1 MTLPKTFAGYSTP
14 GLLNLGVVYVVWG
27 STYLAFRIGVGPGGG
42 FEPFW
47 MGALRF
53 LAAASI
59 LLAFAALQKWR
70 LRLSLAELRMLVLSG
85 VVLWVG
91 GNGLILIASQ
101 WAASGYAALLVG
113 TTPIWAALIEAF
125 LDRRRPSGLMVA
137 GLLVGLSGTAVL
149 SIPALETASHTTFL
163 AIVLLLIS
171 PMLWSAGT
179 VYSQRSQPSLEP
191 VVVSGYQQ
199 LFAGVA
205 FLMLS
210 PLIGEH
216 WHGPSA
222 AAWGAL
228 FYLIVVGSL
237 IAYTSFVLAIRLLPV
252 SIVTTYAYV
261 NPVVALLLG
270 WLVLHEPITH
280 WTIAGSALILLGVGL
295 VFRSRA
301 RAVSNP

>member
-1 MTLPKTFAGYSTP
+1 MRDTSSLPRA
-14 GLLNLGVVYVVWG
+14 GLLHLGVIYTVWG

-53 LAAASI
+53 LSASLI
-59 LLAFAALQKWR
+59 LLAFAALQGWR
-70 LRLSLAELRMLVLSG
+70 LRLSGTELGMLALSG

-137 GLLVGLSGTAVL
+137 GLLVGLAGTAVL
-149 SIPALETASHTTFL
+149 SVPKLEAASHTTFL

-179 VYSQRSQPSLEP
+179 VYSQRRQPPLEP
-191 VVVSGYQQ
+191 GVVSAYQQ
-199 LFAGVA
+199 LFGGLA
-205 FLMLS
+205 FLILS

-216 WHGPSA
+216 WTDPSSA
-222 AAWGAL
+222 GWGAL
-228 FYLIVVGSL
+228 VYLIVFGSL
-237 IAYTSFVLAIRLLPV
+237 IAYTSFVLAVRLLPL
-252 SIVTTYAYV
+252 SLVTTYAYV
-261 NPVVALLLG
+261 NPVVALILG
-270 WLVLHEPITH
+270 WLVLREPINT
-280 WTIAGSALILLGVGL
+280 WTVTGSALILLGVGL

-301 RAVSNP
+301 LLSRP

>member
-1 MTLPKTFAGYSTP
+1 MTSTSSLSRAG
-14 GLLNLGVVYVVWG
+14 LFHLGIVYIVWG

-53 LAAASI
+53 LAASAI

-70 LRLSLAELRMLVLSG
+70 LRLTPTELTMLAVSG
-85 VVLWVG
+85 IVLWVG

-125 LDRRRPSGLMVA
+125 LDRRRPSGLMLA
-137 GLLVGLSGTAVL
+137 GLLVGLAGTAVL
-149 SIPALETASHTTFL
+149 SVPKLESASHTTFL
-163 AIVLLLIS
+163 AILLLLIS

-179 VYSQRSQPSLEP
+179 VYSQRRQPGLEP
-191 VVVSGYQQ
+191 VVVSAYQQ
-199 LFAGVA
+199 LFGGLA
-205 FLMLS
+205 FLVLS
-210 PLIGEH
+210 PLIGER
-216 WHGPSA
+216 WTNPSGA
-222 AAWGAL
+222 GWGAL
-228 FYLIVVGSL
+228 LYLIVAGSL
-237 IAYTSFVLAIRLLPV
+237 VAYTSFVLAVRLLPL

-261 NPVVALLLG
+261 NPVVALILG
-270 WLVLHEPITH
+270 WLMLREPITG
-280 WTIAGSALILLGVGL
+280 WTVAGSALILLGVGL

-301 RAVSNP
+301 AS